1 MFYKKRIEA
10 LEQRV
15 ADLEKRVVIL
25 TDNAQNFINEVN
37 TLKDL
42 FDKMEHRV
50 NAKQEQVIQTNTK
63 TQPVHAKP
71 KAYKPCKKNGKE
83 KANTA
88 E

>member
-1 MFYKKRIEA
+1 MFYKKRIAA

-15 ADLEKRVVIL
+15 ADLEKKVVIL
-25 TDNAQNFINEVN
+25 AGNVQIFINEVN
-37 TLKDL
+37 ALKDL
-42 FDKMEHRV
+42 FDKMEQRV
-50 NAKQEQVIQTNTK
+50 NAKQEQAIQTNTK

-71 KAYKPCKKNGKE
+71 KAYKPRKKNGKE